1 MELID
6 KFREVAARG
15 SIQKPMCIEYDK
27 PYLIMSAKIQTYKQT
42 KVVISLALKMS
53 DDDDSELG
61 YYGLPLSYSGVFDDD
76 DFGELNAN
84 PGRLKLVFKKKDYSD
99 YCHFLV
105 IVT

>member
-6 KFREVAARG
+6 KFREVATRG
-15 SIQKPMCIEYDK
+15 SIQKPMCIEFDK
-27 PYLIMSAKIQTYKQT
+27 PYPIMSAEIETYKQ
-42 KVVISLALKMS
+42 KKVISLALKMS

-61 YYGLPLSYSGVFDDD
+61 YYGLPLTYSKVFDDD

-99 YCHFLV
+99 HCHFLA